1 MQFSSSVVLLM
12 LKAMEIWSIV
22 QEICLELDLRL
33 ADVTLTSI
41 MWGALTDF
49 ATIDTVII
57 RKLTRT
63 LAERLLGPF
72 EFQRFF

>member
-49 ATIDTVII
+49 ATIDTVKI
-57 RKLTRT
+57 RQLTRT

-72 EFQRFF
+72 EFLRFF